1 MPGGKVTIKHEVP
14 DLESYLARK
23 RYPLDKW
30 LLANN
35 VTSVEAL
42 ESLISSNKWFVSS
55 ELQRLISELLKPV
68 SVPATAFVEAETV
81 PVIVAVEPVEEVT
94 LVTATEQEVVEQ
106 PIFAVEEQVVSISE
120 EPILPIEEVSV
131 ISSQSNKER
140 KKSR

>member
-55 ELQRLISELLKPV
+55 ELQHLIHELVKPV
-68 SVPATAFVEAETV
+68 SVPAKAIVQAESV
-81 PVIVAVEPVEEVT
+81 PPAIV
-94 LVTATEQEVVEQ
+94 VVEQ
-106 PIFAVEEQVVSISE
+106 PIVVEPVLEQVIEQPILNVEDEVVSVAE

-131 ISSQSNKER
+131 VSSQSNKER

>member
-55 ELQRLISELLKPV
+55 ELQHLIHELVKPV
-68 SVPATAFVEAETV
+68 SVPVKAIVQAESV
-81 PVIVAVEPVEEVT
+81 PPAIV
-94 LVTATEQEVVEQ
+94 VVEQ
-106 PIFAVEEQVVSISE
+106 PIVVEPVLEQVIEQPIFNVEDEIVSVAE

-131 ISSQSNKER
+131 VSSQSNKER

>member
-55 ELQRLISELLKPV
+55 ELQHLIHELVKPV
-68 SVPATAFVEAETV
+68 SVPVKAFVQAESV
-81 PVIVAVEPVEEVT
+81 PPAIV
-94 LVTATEQEVVEQ
+94 VVEQ
-106 PIFAVEEQVVSISE
+106 PIVVEPVLEQVIEQPILNVEDEVVSVAE

-131 ISSQSNKER
+131 VSSQSNKER

>member
-55 ELQRLISELLKPV
+55 ELQHLIHELVKPV
-68 SVPATAFVEAETV
+68 SVPVKAIVQAESV
-81 PVIVAVEPVEEVT
+81 PPAIV
-94 LVTATEQEVVEQ
+94 VVEQ
-106 PIFAVEEQVVSISE
+106 PIVVEPVLEQVIEQPIFNVEDEVVSVAE

-131 ISSQSNKER
+131 VSSQSNKER

>member
-35 VTSVEAL
+35 IVSEEAFKR
-42 ESLISSNKWFVSS
+42 LISSDKWVISL
-55 ELQRLISELLKPV
+55 ELHRLVSELLKPV
-68 SVPATAFVEAETV
+68 FVPATA
-81 PVIVAVEPVEEVT
+81 IV
-94 LVTATEQEVVEQ
+94 EVVEVPVEPEKEIVPATEPKQ
-106 PIFAVEEQVVSISE
+106 EVIEQQIFAIEEQVVLDAEQPSQ
-120 EPILPIEEVSV
+120 PIDEVSV
-131 ISSQSNKER
+131 VSSHSFKER

>member
-42 ESLISSNKWFVSS
+42 ESLISSNKWFVSF

-81 PVIVAVEPVEEVT
+81 PVVVAVEPVEEVM
-94 LVTATEQEVVEQ
+94 LVTATEQQVVEQ
-106 PIFAVEEQVVSISE
+106 PIFAVEEQVVSIAE